1 MSDDDR
7 KETTPP
13 TPAAPPSAPSEFAYP
28 TIGTE
33 KVLDW
38 GVNPASAE
46 DHDK

>member
-13 TPAAPPSAPSEFAYP
+13 TPAVPPPPSEFAYP

-33 KVLDW
+33 KVLDR
-38 GVNPASAE
+38 GINPDPAE
-46 DHDK
+46 DRDE

>member
-13 TPAAPPSAPSEFAYP
+13 IPVVPPSPSAEFAYP

-33 KVLDW
+33 KVLD
-38 GVNPASAE
+38 GGINPDPEE
-46 DHDK
+46 DRDE